1 MDREEVRQL
10 VDRLGVDPVAAASR
24 LSLCETISQ
33 TLGRLGRLLWVV
45 GDIIGND
52 RKTGASPFGFGD
64 DRTVGVATVAQIGG
78 ALSDAV
84 VSLLKAGNLYAAS
97 ALIRQLVEVEYL
109 AHAFANDHEVAAGW
123 LRANREA
130 RLAFW
135 TPGAVRKRAGGYFL
149 ASDYWGHCDL
159 GGHPTTEGMN
169 LLPGLIHLSV
179 TVLWADLAG
188 HLARTWENIVLSAQ
202 QRIGDIPADWE
213 VPDLAATID
222 DWRAN
227 DKFWQ
232 TIQCLSA
239 VLREERE
246 AEARGRRDQS

>member
-1 MDREEVRQL
+1 M
-10 VDRLGVDPVAAASR
+10 VDRLGADPVAAASR

-109 AHAFANDHEVAAGW
+109 AHAFANDMKWRPVGSVRIAKHVLPSGPLVLCVNVLEVISWPRTIGAIAIWAGT
-123 LRANREA
+123 RQPRE
-130 RLAFW
+130 
-135 TPGAVRKRAGGYFL
+135 
-149 ASDYWGHCDL
+149 
-159 GGHPTTEGMN
+159 
-169 LLPGLIHLSV
+169 
-179 TVLWADLAG
+179 
-188 HLARTWENIVLSAQ
+188 
-202 QRIGDIPADWE
+202 
-213 VPDLAATID
+213 
-222 DWRAN
+222 
-227 DKFWQ
+227 
-232 TIQCLSA
+232 
-239 VLREERE
+239 
-246 AEARGRRDQS
+246 